1 MIDLFFKIIG
11 YTISTTMVF
20 ALIVFLMIMGSLVY
34 GAVDIYFLQ
43 EVT

>member
-20 ALIVFLMIMGSLVY
+20 ALMMLLMIMGSLVY
-34 GAVDIYFLQ
+34 AAIDIYFLQ
-43 EVT
+43 EIT